1 MTGPPSPP
9 PDPGRAGRSSGDRV
23 VVGRALV
30 LLAVALVLGIVLI
43 GVAARP
49 PVLAGTSP
57 TTTTTTTAPAAGT
70 TTTVPGSPT
79 TAPPASTTAPR
90 STSTSRA
97 TTTTRRRS
105 GGTTTTTTTVPRSS
119 VKVLVANGTTTPG
132 AAGHYTQVLSGQGWA
147 TQAPANASATAS
159 SSTVYYAAGQMASAS
174 TIATSLGLSSA
185 DVQPLTSS
193 VPVSGTSGASI
204 VLVVGPDLAA
214 QASG

>member
-70 TTTVPGSPT
+70 TTTV
-79 TAPPASTTAPR
+79 
-90 STSTSRA
+90 
-97 TTTTRRRS
+97 
-105 GGTTTTTTTVPRSS
+105 
-119 VKVLVANGTTTPG
+119 PG